1 MNRIHTRLIF
11 TIIYLCANCM
21 TMIIRVF
28 PPFTNKSSKCSM
40 CGSSGYSLS
49 HFISLSTQII
59 GTNIN
64 FHKHLSCENFQSR
77 WGALACYTYDLH
89 PSIKTNISIHN
100 TYNLHKFP
108 QLCMDFT
115 IIPHSIIV

>member
-11 TIIYLCANCM
+11 TTIYLCANC
-21 TMIIRVF
+21 TIIIIRFF
-28 PPFTNKSSKCSM
+28 PPFTIKCSM
-40 CGSSGYSLS
+40 FNSSGYSLS

-77 WGALACYTYDLH
+77 QGALACSIYDLH
-89 PSIKTNISIHN
+89 PSIKTNISIHR
-100 TYNLHKFP
+100 TYNLSKFL

-115 IIPHSIIV
+115 IIPHSIMV